1 MSEDRF
7 QHMRPFCDAEVPAA
21 IERLKGEKDLREAMD
36 LFLGE
41 AQSAWVM
48 ALADGLQSISD
59 FQETISKP
67 LVKKILASTAADVTF
82 DFPEY
87 FDPVG
92 ALFISNH
99 RDIVLDPALINLSLA
114 ERGAPTTEIGIGS
127 NLLGLSWVRDVVRLN
142 KSFVV
147 PRGGGP
153 RDQLKASAD
162 VAAYVRKVVLEEKRS
177 VWLAQRE
184 GRAKDGNDLTSPAL
198 IRMLLDGGGKDMW
211 DSLRVHAVSLS
222 YEWDPCDAMKVR
234 ELLFRQ
240 EQEGVYTKSAG
251 EDERSMRQ
259 GLLGWKGRIH
269 IRFSAPVAWE
279 EGEDRDHVR
288 MAGVMDGHIHSGLRP
303 FENAEYAA
311 HLCGHAGP
319 SEALISDVE
328 IQKACEERLE
338 QVIAEVQADTKFEA
352 EAIRNVW
359 CEMMARPWVNAQQTA
374 ESPAISAQFP
384 Q

>member
-7 QHMRPFCDAEVPAA
+7 QHMRPFSDAEVPAA

-36 LFLGE
+36 LFLGTE
-41 AQSAWVM
+41 QSGWVM
-48 ALADGLQSISD
+48 SLADGLKSID
-59 FQETISKP
+59 HFQETISKP
-67 LVKKILASTAADVTF
+67 LVKKILETTAAEVTF
-82 DFPEY
+82 EFPEN

-153 RDQLKASAD
+153 REQLKASAD
-162 VAAYVRKVVLEEKRS
+162 VAAYVRKVVLEEQRS

-198 IRMLLDGGGKDMW
+198 IRMLLDGGGRETW

-240 EQEGVYTKSAG
+240 QDGTYAKSEG

-269 IRFSAPVAWE
+269 IAFSSPVAWE
-279 EGEDRDHVR
+279 EGEERDHVR
-288 MAGVMDGHIHSGLRP
+288 MAAAMDRHIHSGLRP
-303 FENAEYAA
+303 FENAAYAA
-311 HLCGHAGP
+311 DLCGQGGSKSSGTAD
-319 SEALISDVE
+319 AD
-328 IQKACEERLE
+328 IQQACEERLQ
-338 QVIAEVQADTKFEA
+338 QVIAEVQADAPFEA
-352 EAIRNVW
+352 DAIRAVW
-359 CEMMARPWVNAQQTA
+359 CEMMARPWVNAQQTTRQD
-374 ESPAISAQFP
+374 AISAQFP
-384 Q
+384 L

>member
-7 QHMRPFCDAEVPAA
+7 EHMRPFSDAEVPAA

-36 LFLGE
+36 LFLGS
-41 AQSAWVM
+41 AQSGWVM
-48 ALADGLQSISD
+48 SLADGLKSIDD

-67 LVKKILASTAADVTF
+67 LVKKILETTAAEVTF
-82 DFPEY
+82 EFPEN

-153 RDQLKASAD
+153 REQLKASAD
-162 VAAYVRKVVLEEKRS
+162 VAAYVRKVVLEEQRS

-198 IRMLLDGGGKDMW
+198 IRMLLDGGGRETW

-240 EQEGVYTKSAG
+240 QDGTYAKSEG

-269 IRFSAPVAWE
+269 IAFSSPVAWE
-279 EGEDRDHVR
+279 EGEERDHIR
-288 MAGVMDGHIHSGLRP
+288 MAAAMDRHIHSGLRP
-303 FENAEYAA
+303 FENAAYAA
-311 HLCGHAGP
+311 DLCGQGDSKSPGTAG
-319 SEALISDVE
+319 AD
-328 IQKACEERLE
+328 IQQACEERLQ
-338 QVIAEVQADTKFEA
+338 QVIAEVQADAPFEA
-352 EAIRNVW
+352 DAIRAVW
-359 CEMMARPWVNAQQTA
+359 CEMMARPWVNAQQTTRQD
-374 ESPAISAQFP
+374 AISAQFP

>member
-1 MSEDRF
+1 
-7 QHMRPFCDAEVPAA
+7 MRPFSDAEVPAA

-36 LFLGE
+36 LFLGTE
-41 AQSAWVM
+41 QSGWVM
-48 ALADGLQSISD
+48 SLADGLKSID
-59 FQETISKP
+59 HFQETISKP
-67 LVKKILASTAADVTF
+67 LVKKILETTAAEVTF
-82 DFPEY
+82 EFPEN

-153 RDQLKASAD
+153 REQLKASAD
-162 VAAYVRKVVLEEKRS
+162 VAAYVRKVVLEEQRS

-198 IRMLLDGGGKDMW
+198 IRMLLDGGGRETW

-240 EQEGVYTKSAG
+240 QDGTYAKSEG

-269 IRFSAPVAWE
+269 IAFSSPVAWE
-279 EGEDRDHVR
+279 EGEERDHVR
-288 MAGVMDGHIHSGLRP
+288 MAAAMDRHIHSGLRP
-303 FENAEYAA
+303 FENAAYAA
-311 HLCGHAGP
+311 DLCGQGGSKSSGTAD
-319 SEALISDVE
+319 AD
-328 IQKACEERLE
+328 IQQACEERLQ
-338 QVIAEVQADTKFEA
+338 QVIAEVQADAPFEA
-352 EAIRNVW
+352 DAIRAVW
-359 CEMMARPWVNAQQTA
+359 CEMMARPWVNAQQTTRQD
-374 ESPAISAQFP
+374 AISAQFP
-384 Q
+384 L

>member
-7 QHMRPFCDAEVPAA
+7 QHMRPFSDAEVPAA

-36 LFLGE
+36 LFLGTE
-41 AQSAWVM
+41 QSGWVM
-48 ALADGLQSISD
+48 SLADGLKSID
-59 FQETISKP
+59 HFQETISKP
-67 LVKKILASTAADVTF
+67 LVKKILETTAAEVTF
-82 DFPEY
+82 EFPEN

-114 ERGAPTTEIGIGS
+114 DRGAPTTEIGIGS

-153 RDQLKASAD
+153 REQLKASAD
-162 VAAYVRKVVLEEKRS
+162 VAAYVRKVVLEEQRS

-198 IRMLLDGGGKDMW
+198 IRMLLDGGGRETW

-240 EQEGVYTKSAG
+240 QDGTYAKSEG

-269 IRFSAPVAWE
+269 IAFSSPVAWE
-279 EGEDRDHVR
+279 EGEERDHVR
-288 MAGVMDGHIHSGLRP
+288 MAAAMDRHIHSGLRP
-303 FENAEYAA
+303 FENAAYAA
-311 HLCGHAGP
+311 DLCGQGGSKSSGTAD
-319 SEALISDVE
+319 AD
-328 IQKACEERLE
+328 IQQACEERLQ
-338 QVIAEVQADTKFEA
+338 QVIAEVQADAPFEA
-352 EAIRNVW
+352 DAIRAVW
-359 CEMMARPWVNAQQTA
+359 CEMMARPWVNAQQTIRQD
-374 ESPAISAQFP
+374 AISAQFP
-384 Q
+384 L